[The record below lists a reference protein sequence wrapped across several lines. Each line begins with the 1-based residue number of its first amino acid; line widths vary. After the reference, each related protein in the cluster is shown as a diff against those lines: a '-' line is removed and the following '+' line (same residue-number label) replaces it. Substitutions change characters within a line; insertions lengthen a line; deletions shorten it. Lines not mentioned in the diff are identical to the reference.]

1 MERNEYLD
9 ICKGMGIVF
18 VVLGH
23 IVTIPYFHELVYG
36 FHMPLFF
43 MLSGMCLH
51 LKKDFKTFFVKRVK
65 SLLLPFFYFSFLEI
79 LFLII
84 VKRNFSI
91 SFVYPEIGHVLWFLP
106 VLFLSLL
113 LAYAGLKCLKLWV
126 LPFLVVLNILNFK
139 NLPYSLSV
147 IPVSATF
154 IVGGYMFDKI
164 STFIK
169 NKVGHKLVLLFLM
182 ISYIW
187 MVLIFDVSIDMKK
200 SIFSPFPWAMIASS
214 LGFISIFSM
223 SNSVRES
230 IFKQLWIWLGRN
242 SLTIMLTHFFYIE
255 IIGYILSKLCL
266 SANFCMVLLSVF
278 VWPYLVAVVWFINKY
293 SPWLVSKR

>member
-1 MERNEYLD
+1 MERNENLD
-9 ICKGMGIVF
+9 ICKGIGIVF

-43 MLSGMCLH
+43 ILSGMCLH
-51 LKKDFKTFFVKRVK
+51 LKRDFKTFLVIKVK
-65 SLLLPFFYFSFLEI
+65 SLLVPFFYFSFLEI
-79 LFLII
+79 LLLII

-113 LAYAGLKCLKLWV
+113 LAYAGLKYLKLWV
-126 LPFLVVLNILNFK
+126 LPFLVILNILNFK

-147 IPVSATF
+147 IPVSSTF
-154 IVGGYMFDKI
+154 IVGGYMFNKI
-164 STFIK
+164 PTLVK

-187 MVLIFDVSIDMKK
+187 MVLIFDVRIDMKK
-200 SIFSPFPWAMIASS
+200 SIFSPFLCAMIASC
-214 LGFISIFSM
+214 LGFMSIFSM
-223 SNSVRES
+223 SYSVRES

-242 SLTIMLTHFFYIE
+242 SLTIMLTHFFFIE

-266 SANFCMVLLSVF
+266 TANFYMVLLSVF

-293 SPWLVSKR
+293 SPRLVSKK